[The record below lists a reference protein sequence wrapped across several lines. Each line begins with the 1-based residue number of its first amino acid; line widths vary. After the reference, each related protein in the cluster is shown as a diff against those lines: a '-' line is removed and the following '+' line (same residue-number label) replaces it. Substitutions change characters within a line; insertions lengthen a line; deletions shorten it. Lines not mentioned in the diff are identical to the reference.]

1 MGIHLHAVHLLTKT
15 LPALGSLSDKTLL
28 TFGVQDCYFTYDKVT
43 KFLQRHGILFTPL
56 DPDEVKL
63 TSGFKHLSVSESK
76 QYQQY
81 IHQDTLFRLLGFQ
94 QANIHAMDV
103 NQFEGAEIIHDL
115 NVPVGESLRSRFD
128 VIFDG
133 GTIEH
138 VFSPKD
144 SLFNICRMSKV
155 GGLAIN
161 LTPCDYI
168 NHGFL
173 NFNAEMFRDCYGMN
187 GFNEVCLKY
196 VSRPRVM
203 AHNLQHY
210 LEFSPEVFQCSLQP
224 YYVTDVFSVFRKM
237 EERPLQIPQQGYYKT
252 VWGGEPMAAASSR
265 QGLRKYLVDQTR
277 DLIDHSFLL
286 SAVIRGYRNIGHA
299 KKVSL

>member
-1 MGIHLHAVHLLTKT
+1 MGICLHAVHLLIKT
-15 LPALGSLSDKTLL
+15 LPVAGSLGDKKLL
-28 TFGVQDCYFTYDKVT
+28 TLGVQDCYFTYDKVT
-43 KFLQRHGILFTPL
+43 KFLQRHGIPFTPL
-56 DPDEVKL
+56 NPCEIKL
-63 TSGFKHLSVSESK
+63 TSGFKHLPVSESK
-76 QYQQY
+76 KYQQY

-115 NVPVGESLRSRFD
+115 NVPVGESLRARFD

-144 SLFNICRMSKV
+144 SLFNICRMSKL
-155 GGLAIN
+155 GGLVIN
-161 LTPCDYI
+161 LTPYDYV

-173 NFNAEMFRDCYGMN
+173 NFTAEIFRDCYGMN
-187 GFNEVCLKY
+187 GFKEVYLKY
-196 VSRPRVM
+196 VSRPRTM
-203 AHNLQHY
+203 EHNLQHY

-237 EERPLQIPQQGYYKT
+237 EERPLQIPQQGYYRT
-252 VWGGEPMAAASSR
+252 VWAGEPVAAASSR
-265 QGLRKYLVDQTR
+265 QGARRYLVDKVR
-277 DLIDHSFLL
+277 DFIDHSFVL
-286 SAVIRGYRNIGHA
+286 SAVIRGYRNIGQA